1 MSWFTQLIKGPLL
14 RYDLLM
20 LNSSPKT
27 TYRLIASTILL
38 DRVTFVNSQNALT
51 SFIQVYKNNLGFPRL
66 FRSIML
72 IAGIEPA
79 TSSLPWMR
87 SAN

>member
-1 MSWFTQLIKGPLL
+1 
-14 RYDLLM
+14 
-20 LNSSPKT
+20 
-27 TYRLIASTILL
+27 
-38 DRVTFVNSQNALT
+38 
-51 SFIQVYKNNLGFPRL
+51 
-66 FRSIML
+66 ML

>member
-1 MSWFTQLIKGPLL
+1 
-14 RYDLLM
+14 M
-20 LNSSPKT
+20 LNSSPKI
-27 TYRLIASTILL
+27 TYRLIATTILL
-38 DRVTFVNSQNALT
+38 DRVTFVNCQNSLASFSQK
-51 SFIQVYKNNLGFPRL
+51 YKKNLGPQGYFV
-66 FRSIML
+66 SIML

>member
-1 MSWFTQLIKGPLL
+1 L
-14 RYDLLM
+14 Y
-20 LNSSPKT
+20 
-27 TYRLIASTILL
+27 
-38 DRVTFVNSQNALT
+38 
-51 SFIQVYKNNLGFPRL
+51 YK
-66 FRSIML
+66 ML

>member
-1 MSWFTQLIKGPLL
+1 LS
-14 RYDLLM
+14 
-20 LNSSPKT
+20 
-27 TYRLIASTILL
+27 
-38 DRVTFVNSQNALT
+38 
-51 SFIQVYKNNLGFPRL
+51 YK
-66 FRSIML
+66 ML

>member
-1 MSWFTQLIKGPLL
+1 MNTYGFSPNLL
-14 RYDLLM
+14 EYLK
-20 LNSSPKT
+20 SISPSEIFPK
-27 TYRLIASTILL
+27 
-38 DRVTFVNSQNALT
+38 
-51 SFIQVYKNNLGFPRL
+51 NLGTDLGEIITKTLAKQGFHYG
-66 FRSIML
+66 FML